1 VPCSQKSPAYERP
14 RVPCSQKSPAYERQL
29 RADRAAACCLPRA
42 QAALRATRDS
52 FAALTLTL
60 RKSLARHLA
69 AAGAQDAEAPG
80 RAPLTSAAHALIEA
94 AAAAEAHADSLEH
107 RFCTPRPPLFPRA
120 PGARA
125 GERRRR
131 AGGARRVAAMAV
143 GEEVRVLARS
153 CKQARKAGARALDA
167 LGVTS
172 LGAADKDAAAAAQR
186 RAREEVEGAVRR
198 MEVHE
203 WRTKPHVDAWAGLVS
218 ARADAALPPE
228 APAPPPR
235 RPRCRCESL
244 CRRGQPRQTASGHLA
259 DRAVDLRTKNKS

>member
-1 VPCSQKSPAYERP
+1 
-14 RVPCSQKSPAYERQL
+14 
-29 RADRAAACCLPRA
+29 
-42 QAALRATRDS
+42 
-52 FAALTLTL
+52 
-60 RKSLARHLA
+60 
-69 AAGAQDAEAPG
+69 
-80 RAPLTSAAHALIEA
+80 
-94 AAAAEAHADSLEH
+94 
-107 RFCTPRPPLFPRA
+107 
-120 PGARA
+120 
-125 GERRRR
+125 
-131 AGGARRVAAMAV
+131 MAV